1 MQTNDLIAKLA
12 GETLAVPR
20 AALSRRFGLGLVV
33 GGVVCFALVLTWLGL
48 RPDMDDAMHGMRFW
62 MKASYTL
69 WVTLAAIPLAVAFSR
84 PGGRVGMAPW
94 LVLAFAPTFMLAM
107 TVMELMRTPAS
118 GWLALVVGSSA
129 MHCSWRILLLS
140 IPIFGG
146 LVWVFNRL
154 APTRLA
160 MAGLTAGLI
169 AGGLAATMYGLHCQ
183 EASVTFVTL
192 WYTLGMAAAAALGAL
207 AGPRLMRW

>member
-1 MQTNDLIAKLA
+1 MTDDLIAKLA
-12 GETLAVPR
+12 ADTAAVPR
-20 AALSRRFGLGLVV
+20 AALSRRFGLGMVV
-33 GGVVCFALVLTWLGL
+33 GAVVCFALVLTWLGL

-69 WVTLAAIPLAVAFSR
+69 WVALASLPLAIAFSR
-84 PGGRVGMAPW
+84 PDGRVGVTPW
-94 LVLAFAPTFMLAM
+94 LVLAFAPVFMLAM
-107 TVMELMRTPAS
+107 TAMELMRTPES
-118 GWLALVVGSSA
+118 RWMALVVGSSA

-140 IPIFGG
+140 IPIFGA
-146 LVWVFNRL
+146 LVWVFKRL

-183 EASVTFVTL
+183 EPAVTFVTL
-192 WYTLGMAAAAALGAL
+192 WYTLGMVAAGALGAL
-207 AGPRLMRW
+207 VGPRLMRW